1 MIGGG
6 QLAYGLL
13 GVDLNVK
20 TGDVKFLILDPHY
33 VGPEVPSCARAHER
47 GGRADVGRRTWAAS

>member
-33 VGPEVPSCARAHER
+33 VGPEVLSSRARAHR
-47 GGRADVGRRTWAAS
+47 LRRPRC